1 MRRPL
6 AAELTCAPT
15 DLAQPLGSQASDYC
29 YTVQSVASGSVRRGD
44 QTENRIMP
52 NLPNDK
58 QSRLTSRIQKGGAL
72 LGDMRQL
79 VCNWGSKP
87 TDTSPHVFARSVL
100 SKATYARAKDT
111 YIRAFL
117 PRMIEGSPEE
127 AWKLCASL
135 ELKSPSPEIVASF
148 YYWITARAEWGLYQ
162 FVTGELYA
170 ASRSGMSVV
179 TPADL
184 SMWIRKTCA
193 EEGVSWSDAVT
204 IKVAR
209 GMLATLRD
217 FGVLSGTSKKTISPS
232 HLPLEAFCLIAW
244 CLRME
249 LNDPRELKSHP
260 DWRLFLLS
268 PAHVERLL
276 LEVHQHGWL
285 HYQAAGEVTRI
296 EFPSQTFDEYTRHVL
311 A

>member
-1 MRRPL
+1 
-6 AAELTCAPT
+6 
-15 DLAQPLGSQASDYC
+15 
-29 YTVQSVASGSVRRGD
+29 
-44 QTENRIMP
+44 MP
-52 NLPNDK
+52 KSLSDK
-58 QSRLTSRIQKGGAL
+58 QPRLTSRIQKGGAL
-72 LGDMRQL
+72 LSDMRQL
-79 VCNWGSKP
+79 VCHWRSRP
-87 TDTSPHVFARSVL
+87 LETSPHVFVRSVL
-100 SKATYARAKDT
+100 SKATHARAKDT

-117 PRMIEGSPEE
+117 PRMIEGSPRE
-127 AWKLCASL
+127 AWKLCEAI

-148 YYWITARAEWGLYQ
+148 YYWVTARAEWGLYQ

-170 ASRSGMSVV
+170 ASRNGMLVV

-184 SMWIRKTCA
+184 SLWIRKTCV
-193 EEGVSWSDAVT
+193 EEGLSWSDVVT

-217 FGVLSGTSKKTISPS
+217 FGVLQGTSKKTISPS
-232 HLPLEAFCLIAW
+232 HLPLESFCMVAW

-249 LNDPRELKSHP
+249 LHDQRELKSHP

-276 LEVHQHGWL
+276 LEAHQHGWL
-285 HYQAAGEVTRI
+285 HYQAAGGVTRI
-296 EFPSQTFDEYTRHVL
+296 EFPCQTFDEYTRHVL